1 MSSTKLGSPSV
12 VGRFHGASAKKRLVE
27 ALREQYVVS
36 QDKVVAGKLA
46 KKVAIKEFVAG
57 DVFIQQ
63 GGEDT
68 HLCMILGGSVEV
80 LINSR
85 SIATRRPGDH
95 VGEMALI
102 DSLTRRSATVR
113 ALEPT
118 TVAQVSELEFNKL
131 ADKHPHLWRRLAL
144 SLGDRLRERSRFH
157 PVPREKPAVF
167 IASSSEGLRYA
178 ECIYKALGR
187 NDIVPHLWSE
197 GVFESGKTTIEDLV
211 RAAGEIDFAVV
222 VTSKDDM
229 TTSRSATKPSPR
241 DNVIFE
247 LGLFMGALSRER
259 TFVLVP
265 KAVDFKIPSDLLGM
279 THIPYRFSKN
289 GAASKAMKQPLKTIR
304 KQIKKHGPK

>member
-1 MSSTKLGSPSV
+1 MSSTKLDSPSA
-12 VGRFHGASAKKRLVE
+12 VGRFHGAGAKKRIVD
-27 ALREQYVVS
+27 ALMEQYVVS
-36 QDKVVAGKLA
+36 QDRAVADKLVKRVV
-46 KKVAIKEFVAG
+46 IKEFGPG
-57 DVFIQQ
+57 DVLMQQ

-68 HLCMILGGSVEV
+68 HLSMILSGSVEV
-80 LINSR
+80 LINGR
-85 SIATRRPGDH
+85 LIAKRHPGDH

-102 DSLTRRSATVR
+102 DSLTRRSATVK

-118 TVAQVSELEFNKL
+118 TVAQVSELDFNKL
-131 ADKHPHLWRRLAL
+131 ANSHSKLWKRLAL
-144 SLGDRLRERSRFH
+144 SLGNRLRERSRFH

-178 ECIYKALGR
+178 EYIYKALGR
-187 NDIVPHLWSE
+187 NDFVPHLWSE

-211 RAAGEIDFAVV
+211 RATGEIDFAVV
-222 VTSKDDM
+222 VTSEDDI
-229 TTSRSATKPSPR
+229 TTSRAATKPSPR

-279 THIPYRFSKN
+279 THIPYLFSKN
-289 GAASKAMKQPLKTIR
+289 GAASKAMKIPLKTIR